1 MVPLGCGLGSVH
13 IIGDGVVL
21 IICWEEREMM
31 EVGGWRLEVG
41 MGVGMGMAPATV
53 MMMTIFGNSGN
64 IVTMNDIIFD
74 LCRTR

>member
-31 EVGGWRLEVG
+31 EVGGRRSEWGWGWGWYQRRW
-41 MGVGMGMAPATV
+41 
-53 MMMTIFGNSGN
+53 
-64 IVTMNDIIFD
+64 
-74 LCRTR
+74 C